1 LRVAL
6 IVPKWHERVTDYPPL
21 GLAYLGAV
29 LERGGHTARIFDFG
43 LRPCRLQEEDIA
55 DVAAFGP
62 DLIGFTVMT
71 GGYHNVEQS
80 LGPIKAVMPSVPI
93 VLGGPHP
100 TMFPEEIAATPGV
113 DFVVYGEGE
122 ETLMELVAALQS
134 GATDFSDILGLAYAR
149 NDELVRTPERPLIR
163 DLDALPLPAR
173 HLLELDKYPLAAPN
187 GEKMLTVLSSR
198 GCPFNCS
205 YCFKGI
211 VGRTYRQRSPE
222 NILAELR
229 HLKSAYGAR
238 NFYFIDDLFTINTKR
253 LMAISQMII
262 DEGLD
267 IRWQCLGRVDRV
279 APESLSMMYRAGCR
293 ELHYGIES
301 GNPEVLAATGKN
313 ITLDQVRQAVK
324 WTAQSGIRG
333 KGYFMLGLP
342 GDTEETMEQTIRF
355 ACELELDEAM
365 FSITTP
371 FPGTRLWDELVKK
384 HPETKYSADF
394 TRAYYYNAYTEEIA
408 PFMNVSEV
416 SDTQLG
422 TLALIARQRFEES
435 KRRRRYLR
443 AFGPRLGAAAW
454 AISRVAPVRAVGRAL
469 AKRGLFKRFA
479 SSQKDGKRA
488 WD

>member
-1 LRVAL
+1 MRVAL
-6 IVPKWHERVTDYPPL
+6 VAPKWHERVTDYPPL

-43 LRPCRLQEEDIA
+43 LRPRRPLEEDIA
-55 DVAAFGP
+55 EVARYQP

-80 LGPIKAVMPSVPI
+80 LAPMKAAMPSVPI

-100 TMFPEEIAATPGV
+100 TMFPEAVAATPGV
-113 DFVVYGEGE
+113 DFVVCGEGE

-134 GATDFSDILGLAYAR
+134 GASDFSGIPGLAYAR
-149 NDELVRTPERPLIR
+149 DGKSVRTPERPLIH
-163 DLDALPLPAR
+163 DLDALPMPAR
-173 HLLELDKYPLAAPN
+173 HLLELDKYPLVAPN

-222 NILAELR
+222 SILDELR
-229 HLKSAYGAR
+229 LLRSQYSAR
-238 NFYFIDDLFTINTKR
+238 NIYFIDDLFTINTKR
-253 LMAISQMII
+253 LMAISQMIV
-262 DEGLD
+262 DEALD

-279 APESLSMMYRAGCR
+279 TPESLAMMYRAGCR

-313 ITLDQVRQAVK
+313 ITPDQVRQAIQ
-324 WTAQSGIRG
+324 WTSESGIRS

-355 ACELELDEAM
+355 ACELPLDEAM

-384 HPETKYSADF
+384 HPETQWNTDF

-408 PFMNVSEV
+408 PFLNVSEV
-416 SDTQLG
+416 SDTRLG
-422 TLALIARQRFEES
+422 KLSVIARQRFEES
-435 KRRRRYLR
+435 RQRRRYLR
-443 AFGPRLGAAAW
+443 AFGPTLGAAAW
-454 AISRVAPVRAVGRAL
+454 AISRVKPVRALGRAL
-469 AKRGLFKRFA
+469 AQRGLFKKFA
-479 SSQKDGKRA
+479 SVRKEGKRSWA
-488 WD
+488 

>member
-1 LRVAL
+1 MRVAL
-6 IVPKWHERVTDYPPL
+6 IAPKWHEKITDYPPL
-21 GLAYLGAV
+21 GLAYLGAI
-29 LERGGHTARIFDFG
+29 LERGGHEARIFDFG
-43 LRPCRLQEEDIA
+43 LRPHRPQQDDVA
-55 DVAAFGP
+55 DVVAYAP

-71 GGYHNVEQS
+71 GGYHSVTEAIGLFKQA
-80 LGPIKAVMPSVPI
+80 LPSVPI

-100 TMFPEEIAATPGV
+100 TVFPEAVASDPGV

-122 ETLMELVAALQS
+122 ETLMELVAALEA
-134 GATDFSDILGLAYAR
+134 GAEDFSGIRGIAYAR
-149 NDELVRTPERPLIR
+149 DGHVVRTPERPLIA

-173 HLLELDKYPLAAPN
+173 HLLELDKYPLAAPD
-187 GEKMLTVLSSR
+187 GGKMLTVLSSR

-211 VGRTYRQRSPE
+211 VGRTYRQRSAE
-222 NILAELR
+222 NVVNELR
-229 HLKSAYGAR
+229 LLRNQYNVR

-279 APESLSMMYRAGCR
+279 TPESLAMMYRAGCR
-293 ELHYGIES
+293 EIHYGIES
-301 GNPEVLAATGKN
+301 GNPEVLAGTGKN

-324 WTAQSGIRG
+324 WTAQSGIRS

-371 FPGTRLWDELVKK
+371 FPGTRLWDELVKRR
-384 HPETKYSADF
+384 PETRYNADF

-408 PFMNVSEV
+408 PFLNVSEV
-416 SDTQLG
+416 SDSRLG
-422 TLALIARQRFEES
+422 KLALVARRRFEES
-435 KRRRRYLR
+435 RQRRRYLK
-443 AFGPRLGAAAW
+443 AFGPRLGAVAW
-454 AISRVAPVRAVGRAL
+454 AISRVTPIRAL
-469 AKRGLFKRFA
+469 ARSLVRLGLFKRFA
-479 SSQKDGKRA
+479 SLRKEGKHA
-488 WD
+488 WV